1 MCCASCCGCCCCILT
16 TICCGS
22 PNLCGQNLDLAFST
36 AERCLGL
43 ARLLDAAEMA
53 ATGAAMGNYDERS
66 VMTYVIELRKRL
78 ARHVPDDGHGG
89 GQEAGADMDDS
100 ALNALVAQ
108 NLAAEE
114 ITFDM

>member
-1 MCCASCCGCCCCILT
+1 MT
-16 TICCGS
+16 TIGCGS
-22 PNLCGQNLDLAFST
+22 PNPFVLQRCGQNLDLAFST

-78 ARHVPDDGHGG
+78 ARHVPDGGHGG